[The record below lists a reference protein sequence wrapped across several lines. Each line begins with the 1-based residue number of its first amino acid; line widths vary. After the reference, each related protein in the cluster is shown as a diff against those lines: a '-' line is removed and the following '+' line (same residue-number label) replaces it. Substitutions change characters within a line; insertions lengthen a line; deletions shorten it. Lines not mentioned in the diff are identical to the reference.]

1 LLGHPTFKSIGGFGT
16 FPIIVGAWLMGCL
29 LAIVVST
36 PYLGDDLV
44 NKGIRDIVA
53 ASGRSLTRFTVELT
67 TAWMTNQGRF
77 FPGALSWTYSV
88 FWLFDTRVAYKL
100 VIGMTVLGAIAV
112 VGLLAARLTQRW
124 KAAALFV
131 PIALGLMQLRT
142 THDGL
147 TSYAGLL
154 PLTTGLSVAALVIV
168 ISRRGAGWA
177 ALAFVSYSLAL
188 VTYETV
194 LLFAPIMVAIVVW
207 IRRSWRPAL
216 AIAIPALIQTGIVI
230 VLRLNMKGEQAPA
243 YTVNLEP
250 QVVLLTF
257 AKQVLAAFPLSQWIL
272 SASSMP
278 AISAGS
284 IVAGALVAG
293 IPTFVLFV
301 YLGRSRF
308 RAGRG
313 QIVVLAAFGAWLWL
327 SSSAL
332 IAITVR
338 WQIELH
344 RGQGYLSVVYGY
356 FGLALCLLAAFLAVD
371 RFMTGKQSRAV
382 ATWRVGSALLI
393 GALVTLTFAG
403 NLTVASIA

>member
-284 IVAGALVAG
+284 IDSGHEKLPG
-293 IPTFVLFV
+293 D
-301 YLGRSRF
+301 
-308 RAGRG
+308 G
-313 QIVVLAAFGAWLWL
+313 QIAA
-327 SSSAL
+327 
-332 IAITVR
+332 R
-338 WQIELH
+338 W
-344 RGQGYLSVVYGY
+344 R
-356 FGLALCLLAAFLAVD
+356 
-371 RFMTGKQSRAV
+371 T
-382 ATWRVGSALLI
+382 
-393 GALVTLTFAG
+393 
-403 NLTVASIA
+403 

>member
-1 LLGHPTFKSIGGFGT
+1 
-16 FPIIVGAWLMGCL
+16 
-29 LAIVVST
+29 
-36 PYLGDDLV
+36 
-44 NKGIRDIVA
+44 
-53 ASGRSLTRFTVELT
+53 
-67 TAWMTNQGRF
+67 MTNQGRF

-250 QVVLLTF
+250 QV
-257 AKQVLAAFPLSQWIL
+257 
-272 SASSMP
+272 
-278 AISAGS
+278 
-284 IVAGALVAG
+284 
-293 IPTFVLFV
+293 
-301 YLGRSRF
+301 
-308 RAGRG
+308 
-313 QIVVLAAFGAWLWL
+313 
-327 SSSAL
+327 
-332 IAITVR
+332 
-338 WQIELH
+338 
-344 RGQGYLSVVYGY
+344 
-356 FGLALCLLAAFLAVD
+356 
-371 RFMTGKQSRAV
+371 
-382 ATWRVGSALLI
+382 
-393 GALVTLTFAG
+393 
-403 NLTVASIA
+403 